1 MPISDYAIQDYIL
14 TFAPQTPLK
23 DIIIYMGQVAKD
35 IDIDNGVFVAS
46 HSLHTYRSQVKVAA
60 RKSIPTLTK
69 VIVTQGTSPNHQ
81 VTLPV
86 DCIYVVEESQ
96 LVGILTLIDV
106 IRLINSGM
114 NLATTKLAEV
124 MKEPVITLER
134 DFDAHKSLISM
145 QQYGIR
151 HLPIVNERGQL
162 IGIVTPESLALGLQ
176 KDLAKI
182 KENLQL
188 EIAQRCSLELAVK
201 KAEEESEKRVIQ
213 ATEELVKAN
222 RLLQRGISDR
232 IATEAQLLQT
242 TSDLQ
247 EIFQAFP
254 DLYFR
259 LDSDG
264 KILSYYNNKLS
275 DLYLPPEEF
284 LGKRMQDI
292 LPKNIGLQFLAAIRQ
307 VQQTNSLVAIEYC
320 LPIAGREE
328 SFEARLLPSIQHQI
342 IAIIRNISERKQ
354 TQEALQKTKAELEI
368 RVEERTK
375 ELKDTNKCLLQEI
388 SERQRIEEVLRYRV
402 EFEKLITAI
411 STHFIKLTP
420 NEIENGINQALQ
432 LIGEITNVDCA
443 CVFVFAEDTQ
453 SNHTY
458 EWYAEGLENKI
469 DRLHNIRNTVLSW
482 GRDKLRNFETLHIP
496 NVHDW
501 LIAVN
506 TQPEKF
512 NDYLNAQYIQSLII
526 VPIVC
531 SGLLIGY
538 LEFDSL
544 KSTKTWAEDS
554 IIMLKMVGE
563 IFGNALERKRV
574 EQALRV
580 SEERYIR
587 AINAGKVGI
596 WEWNIKTNEIYIDPN
611 LQAMLGYTEQ
621 ETPKYYND
629 WLNFVHSEDVE
640 LVKNALN
647 AYLTGITPKYEI
659 EHRMLHKDG
668 SCIWFLSRG
677 TLLYDFQGNKCFIA
691 GSNTDI
697 TARTQA
703 EHQLKISLKEKEILL
718 KEIHHRVKNNLQI
731 ISSLLRLQTRYIN
744 DSQTLEVFQDSHN
757 RVRAMAIIHEN
768 LYQSHDLTK
777 IEFSDYVRCL
787 TNNLLRSYGVIAGI
801 NIDLN
806 INQKISLKIDTVIS
820 CGLIINELVSNS
832 IKHAFLNSKPGEIH
846 IELLEIAH
854 NQYSLIVRDNGVGLS
869 KDIDFY
875 KNQSLGLQLVWSL
888 VEQLEGIITFNTS
901 LGTSFTITFSEQN

>member
-1 MPISDYAIQDYIL
+1 MPVSDYAIQDNIL
-14 TFAPQTPLK
+14 TFAPQTPLRE
-23 DIIIYMGQVAKD
+23 IVIYMGQVGKD
-35 IDIDNGVFVAS
+35 IDKSNGSFVAS

-60 RKSIPTLTK
+60 KKSSPRLNQVVVTK
-69 VIVTQGTSPNHQ
+69 ETSHNHQ
-81 VTLPV
+81 VTLPI

-96 LVGILTLIDV
+96 LIGIFTLVDLIK
-106 IRLINSGM
+106 LINSGR
-114 NLATTKLAEV
+114 NLATMKIAEV

-134 DFDAHKSLISM
+134 DFDANKSLVFM
-145 QQYGIR
+145 QQHGIR
-151 HLPIVNERGQL
+151 HLPIVNDRGQL

-176 KDLAKI
+176 KELAKI

-188 EIAQRCSLELAVK
+188 EIAQRCSLEMALK
-201 KAEEESEKRVIQ
+201 KAEEELEQRIIQ
-213 ATEELVKAN
+213 ATERLVKAN
-222 RLLQRGISDR
+222 RLLRRGISDR

-259 LDSDG
+259 LHSDG
-264 KILSYYNNKLS
+264 TILSYYAKKHS
-275 DLYLPPEEF
+275 ELYLQPEDF
-284 LGKRMQDI
+284 LGKKIQEI
-292 LPKNIGLQFLAAIRQ
+292 LPINVGRKFLEAMLQ
-307 VQQTNSLVAIEYC
+307 VQQTNSLIAIEYF
-320 LPIAGREE
+320 LLIAEKE
-328 SFEARLLPSIQHQI
+328 QSFEARLLPSVQHQI

-375 ELKDTNKCLLQEI
+375 ELKDTNRCLLQEI

-411 STHFIKLTP
+411 STHFIKLAP
-420 NEIENGINQALQ
+420 DEIENGINQALQ
-432 LIGEITNVDCA
+432 LIGEITNVDYA
-443 CVFVFAEDTQ
+443 YVFVFAED
-453 SNHTY
+453 SNINNTY
-458 EWYAEGLENKI
+458 EWYAEGWENEI
-469 DRLHNIRNTVLSW
+469 SNLHNIRNVVLSW

-496 NVHDW
+496 NVNEF
-501 LIAVN
+501 LMAVN
-506 TQPEKF
+506 IQQE
-512 NDYLNAQYIQSLII
+512 NLNNQNIQSLII

-531 SGLLIGY
+531 SGWLIGY
-538 LEFDSL
+538 LEFDSIIT
-544 KSTKTWAEDS
+544 TKTWTEDS
-554 IIMLKMVGE
+554 IVMLKMVGE
-563 IFGNALERKRV
+563 ILGNALERKRV

-629 WLNFVHSEDVE
+629 WLNFVHPDDVE

-647 AYLTGITPKYEI
+647 AYLIGITPKYEI
-659 EHRMLHKDG
+659 EHRMLSKDG

-677 TLLYDFQGNKCFIA
+677 TLLYDSQGNECFIA

-703 EHQLKISLKEKEILL
+703 ENQLKISLKEKEILL

-744 DSQTLEVFQDSHN
+744 DIQTLEVFQDSHN

-768 LYQSHDLTK
+768 LYQSNDLTK
-777 IEFSDYVRCL
+777 IEFSEYVRCL
-787 TNNLLRSYGVIAGI
+787 TNNLLRSYGVISGI
-801 NIDLN
+801 NIYLR

-832 IKHAFLNSKPGEIH
+832 IKHAFVNSIQGNIN
-846 IELLEIAH
+846 IELVEIAN
-854 NQYSLIVRDNGVGLS
+854 NQYSLIVSDNGVGLS

-888 VEQLEGIITFNTS
+888 VEQLEGTITFNTS
-901 LGTSFTITFSEQN
+901 LGTSFTITFNEQN